1 MSEKNTLRTR
11 LVNKHDIEANW
22 LKATNFTPL
31 VGEIVVYDPDGNYDY
46 PRIKIG
52 DGKTNINSLPFIKD
66 GVSPIA
72 TVSQTGTGAVISIT
86 DKNGT
91 TTATVKNGKT
101 GATGAP
107 GADGAKGDKGDKGDP
122 GYTPVK
128 GTDYYTQADKTEM
141 INSVLAAL
149 PTWTGGNF

>member
-1 MSEKNTLRTR
+1 MEKTMKAR
-11 LVNKHDIEANW
+11 VQHKHDIEANW

-91 TTATVKNGKT
+91 TTATVTNGKD
-101 GATGAP
+101 
-107 GADGAKGDKGDKGDP
+107 GADGAKGAA
-122 GYTPVK
+122 GYTPVR
-128 GTDYYTQADKTEM
+128 GTDYWTDADIAEIKSYVDEA
-141 INSVLAAL
+141 IL
-149 PTWTGGNF
+149 GGAW